1 MSRAFISILG
11 TNNYLECRH
20 TYNNSVTETPVK
32 YCQEDLVK
40 IFCKDFDKDDE
51 IRIFLTKD
59 AEQKNWFNDGHTD
72 RDNNPVPNIG
82 LKERLEKIINP
93 EIIKPIPIKE
103 GYNEEEIWE
112 IFQTIFDSIKD
123 EEEII
128 VDITHSFRSLPMLLI
143 TLLNFA
149 KQVKRIKVTGIYYAA
164 FESLGTMSEIAKIQ
178 PEDRIVPILNLTSF
192 SQLQDWT
199 NATYDFINYGNVKRF
214 RTLINASKD
223 LNNNYNVIEKFFPT
237 RVVDKLNELVENIA
251 LCRGKELLSFNY
263 DELKSNIIAL
273 KEIKIPKPFYYLI
286 ENR

>member
-1 MSRAFISILG
+1 MVEIQVHHELLQTGKIKIVICPNCKNRENLEYTKETKQLILNRIKEVSTHFISL
-11 TNNYLECRH
+11 
-20 TYNNSVTETPVK
+20 
-32 YCQEDLVK
+32 
-40 IFCKDFDKDDE
+40 
-51 IRIFLTKD
+51 
-59 AEQKNWFNDGHTD
+59 
-72 RDNNPVPNIG
+72 
-82 LKERLEKIINP
+82 
-93 EIIKPIPIKE
+93 
-103 GYNEEEIWE
+103 YNEQVINL
-112 IFQTIFDSIKD
+112 KD